1 MIYLKSALAGLLTAG
16 AATIVLPILV
26 VIGIVL
32 YSAIRTSPKGA
43 VEGSVG
49 WDPISLVHPSLPI
62 VTLIVVCFASGF
74 FWEFRRLRHR

>member
-1 MIYLKSALAGLLTAG
+1 MIYLKSALAGLLAVV

-32 YSAIRTSPKGA
+32 YSAIRTSLEGA
-43 VEGSVG
+43 VERSVG

-62 VTLIVVCFASGF
+62 VTLIVVGFGSGF
-74 FWEFRRLRHR
+74 FWKFRRLRHR